1 MFTTICVVKNW
12 RRDDSEKPPPVVWSN
27 CLMNEC
33 VVPVACVALSLCAS
47 RLHKWVTKSNRQMV
61 HLSSGTPARVRSF
74 LRSNATGLHRGF
86 PWHSSCTTYC
96 FTLPPL
102 IMQAEGQNKGGGYC
116 GCVCACVCICMC
128 VCVCVC
134 GCALRVGGGRVKKK
148 KKKEEVL
155 SGTEAFCRCCGEGGV
170 NGKFCGYQSRGALWL
185 EEVCH
190 MRPHP
195 DSVSLLVWR
204 GDHREVRG
212 KWVTER
218 WDEKIKGKVEG
229 GKERKKRLK
238 NMFTRGGW
246 GWRRSL
252 RFPSWRVS
260 QSGGGW
266 DSLLVPLD
274 VTWGTLISVCLCL
287 SPFLWPSRCLRS
299 L

>member
-1 MFTTICVVKNW
+1 MTRRSLRPSCGLIAWWMSALSRLPVLLLVFVHPVCTSESRRATDRWFTFRAERLHVSARFSAQMRLDCTEASP
-12 RRDDSEKPPPVVWSN
+12 DTAPAPPIVLRFPHLSCKLKARTKV
-27 CLMNEC
+27 EDTA
-33 VVPVACVALSLCAS
+33 VACVHVSAS
-47 RLHKWVTKSNRQMV
+47 V
-61 HLSSGTPARVRSF
+61 
-74 LRSNATGLHRGF
+74 
-86 PWHSSCTTYC
+86 
-96 FTLPPL
+96 
-102 IMQAEGQNKGGGYC
+102 
-116 GCVCACVCICMC
+116 CVC

-134 GCALRVGGGRVKKK
+134 GCALHVGGGRVKKK